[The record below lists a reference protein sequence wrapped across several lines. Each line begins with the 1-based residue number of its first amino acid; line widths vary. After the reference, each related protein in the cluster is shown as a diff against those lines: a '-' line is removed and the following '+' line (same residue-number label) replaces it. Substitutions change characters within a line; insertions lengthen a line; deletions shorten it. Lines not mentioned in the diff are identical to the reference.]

1 VIAEPPVETDL
12 FQKTTKDL
20 LLATTLIRVGALG
33 GAMGLAAITL
43 ELTDEPTPLVA
54 TTLTE

>member
-1 VIAEPPVETDL
+1 VIADPPVETDF

-20 LLATTLIRVGALG
+20 LRATTLTRVGALG
-33 GAMGLAAITL
+33 AMIGLTAMIL
-43 ELTDEPTPLVA
+43 ELTDVPAALVA